1 MKKEQYNYWHVPL
14 KCHPKNEINVFYDL
28 IKKYKKYGSLYIGV
42 DFDNTLLP
50 YGEKEILKDSDHN
63 QIINLL
69 KWCKEIGFKLCLW
82 SLSTSQENL
91 DWKIQWC
98 KEHGIEMDYINE
110 SPLMKEF
117 NNVTNKPHFNLLLDD
132 VAGLESS
139 YSILAN
145 LCNYI
150 ENINKYVEI

>member
-1 MKKEQYNYWHVPL
+1 MNNFKYFHISLYN
-14 KCHPKNEINVFYDL
+14 HPKNETGMFEDL

-50 YGEKEILKDSDHN
+50 YGDEDVTDSKSGHFEI
-63 QIINLL
+63 IRLL
-69 KWCKEIGFKLCLW
+69 QRCKKLGFKLCLW

-91 DWKIQWC
+91 NWKIDWC
-98 KEHGIEMDYINE
+98 KKHDIEMDYINE

-117 NNVTNKPHFNLLLDD
+117 ANVSNKPHFNLLLDD

-139 YSILAN
+139 YSILYN
-145 LCNYI
+145 VCKYI
-150 ENINKYVEI
+150 EADDIV